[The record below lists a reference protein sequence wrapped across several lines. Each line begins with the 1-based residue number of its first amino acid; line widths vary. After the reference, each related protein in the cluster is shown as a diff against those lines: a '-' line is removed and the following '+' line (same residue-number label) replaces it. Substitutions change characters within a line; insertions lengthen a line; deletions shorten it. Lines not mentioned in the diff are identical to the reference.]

1 MRIKEAPTPDTRA
14 LLDLRSEAEFV
25 TFVPSANPG
34 TADAAP
40 IKKAPIDVIRVVL
53 KASMAFSSR
62 YRPEKLG
69 TAVSGTLYAGT
80 FAIGGVKSDRTT
92 KGVLEM
98 PQIGVLRRRG

>member
-1 MRIKEAPTPDTRA
+1 
-14 LLDLRSEAEFV
+14 
-25 TFVPSANPG
+25 
-34 TADAAP
+34 
-40 IKKAPIDVIRVVL
+40 
-53 KASMAFSSR
+53 MAFSSR
-62 YRPEKLG
+62 YRPEKSG